1 MPPVTSIAAPMF
13 GTAIWVLVL
22 SAEARRLPAQNVV
35 ALLLLSL
42 TSAAAIEGCTAFL
55 QPLHLPTSFTAGSLT
70 IASLLAS
77 RTIARLPGPGP
88 AHLFV
93 RTLLAAAL
101 LGGLANPP
109 VGDAGMQI
117 TAIRIGGLPIALLLL
132 APWWINKR
140 LAPARTPDW
149 AGLAGPALLLGLAC
163 LELLRGNPTL
173 ATFQAFAGSAMGFWV
188 LRALKPSGNPSSAVR
203 SPTMPGPP
211 SGS

>member
-1 MPPVTSIAAPMF
+1 MPLVTSMAAPVL
-13 GTAIWVLVL
+13 GTAISVLVL
-22 SAEARRLPAQNVV
+22 SAEARRLPTQNVV
-35 ALLLLSL
+35 ALSCLSL
-42 TSAAAIEGCTAFL
+42 TSAVVIEGCTTFL
-55 QPLHLPTSFTAGSLT
+55 QPLHLPTSFTAASLT
-70 IASLLAS
+70 MASLLAS

-109 VGDAGMQI
+109 VGDVGMQI
-117 TAIRIGGLPIALLLL
+117 TAIRIGALPIALLLL

-149 AGLAGPALLLGLAC
+149 AGLAGPALLLGLAS
-163 LELLRGNPTL
+163 LAVIRGNPAL
-173 ATFQAFAGSAMGFWV
+173 AALQALAGSAMGFWV
-188 LRALKPSGNPSSAVR
+188 LRALRPSGNPSSAAR